1 MERLNEKL
9 STLME
14 TLSNIMAK
22 RGDRIKSLA
31 YKRAHEAILS
41 LDCDIHT
48 VDELKSVSGIGA
60 SSLAHMREYLEKG
73 TLEIIEAERLNPENI
88 LSDIYGVGPKKAKE
102 LVQKGVTSIAEL
114 RKRQD
119 ELLNKVQKVGLQYY
133 EDILERI
140 PRSEIDKYN
149 EVFKAAVPPT
159 AKYEIV
165 GSYRRGA
172 ADSGDIDVII
182 TSENKLDFQNFIDFL
197 ISKHIILEVLSRG
210 DSKCLVITRISTP
223 KYARRVD
230 FLYTSPQEYPFAVLY
245 FTGSKGF
252 NTVMRGHAL
261 KHGYSLNE
269 HELTVKSNGEKIQ
282 GKFVEEKDIFDF
294 LQLQY
299 KTPGERVDGRMVI
312 PKIQSEKTVLKSG
325 ILEVDSKHG
334 DVDSEIDILKKK
346 LDDCNQK
353 LLMVSQPIVKVASD
367 SLKGNEVAEK
377 SVAPLSVA
385 SLKGNEV
392 AEKSVAPLSVAPLKG
407 NEVADKSVAPLS
419 VAPLKG
425 NEVAEKL
432 VAPLSVAPLA
442 PLRSPEIKPSK
453 EVKTKKNIIPKATK
467 TRKNMKPS
475 KSMLTEFST
484 NGVSFLETLNEL
496 QLSEMI
502 LEANRTYYTL
512 SKPLLSDNQYDIL
525 KEYIETKYPANVA
538 ITQVGAPVTRSKV
551 ELPYEMASMDKIKP
565 DTSALSDWVKQ
576 YKGPYVLSCKLDGVS
591 GMYSTDGDTPKLYT
605 RGDGKVGQDVSHLIK
620 TLKLPKHNGH
630 VVRGEFI
637 ILKDVFNTKY
647 RDKFANPRNLV
658 SGIVN
663 AKSIDEKT
671 HDLHFVA
678 YEVIR
683 PVYKSS
689 EQMRLLQELGHEVVL
704 NHVVPSLSNA
714 LLSETLVEWRTKY
727 DYEIDGV
734 IVCDDH
740 IHPRGSGNPRHAFA
754 FKMVLSDQV
763 AEAKVVDVVWAA
775 SKDGYLKP
783 RVRIE
788 PIHIGG
794 VTIEY
799 ATGFNGKFIEEN
811 KIGVGAVITMIRSGD
826 VIPYI
831 KSVVFPADAGKM
843 PDVPYIW
850 TDTHVDV
857 LLENKNDD
865 PTVREKNITGFFT
878 EIGVEGLSSGNVR
891 RIMAAGY
898 DTVPK
903 IVKMEK
909 SDFAKVDGFQQKTVD
924 KLYEGIR
931 DRISKA
937 TLVQLMVG
945 SNMFG
950 HGMGERKLGPVIEA
964 YPDFLLSA
972 DSKAEKMR
980 QLGTKGIHKNAEE
993 VVDSI
998 IPFLKF
1004 LDECGIKTKTKTS
1017 AITTAK
1023 FDTSHPLYGKTIVM
1037 TKIRDKEIIDFL
1049 EAKGGKLGDN
1059 VKADTLALIVKSKDD
1074 VSAKTKTATDKNVP
1088 IMTPDEFKRE
1098 YKI

>member
-9 STLME
+9 GSLME

-22 RGDRIKSLA
+22 KGDRIKSLA
-31 YKRAHEAILS
+31 YKKAHEAILKV
-41 LDCDIHT
+41 DNNIYT
-48 VDELKSVSGIGA
+48 VDDLKGVSGIGA
-60 SSLAHMREYLEKG
+60 SSLTHMREYLEKG
-73 TLEIIEAERLNPENI
+73 TLDIIEAERFNPENI
-88 LSDIYGVGPKKAKE
+88 LSDVYGVGPKKAKE
-102 LVQKGVTSIAEL
+102 LVEKGVTSIAEL

-119 ELLNKVQKVGLQYY
+119 ELLNKVQKAGLKYY

-140 PRSEIDKYN
+140 PRSEIDIYN
-149 EVFKAAVPPT
+149 EIFKSDVPST

-172 ADSGDIDVII
+172 IDSGDIDVII
-182 TSENKLDFQNFIDFL
+182 TSENKSDFQNFIDTL
-197 ISKHIILEVLSRG
+197 ISKRIILEVLSRG
-210 DSKCLVITRISTP
+210 DSKCLVIASISTS

-261 KHGYSLNE
+261 KQGYSLNE
-269 HELTVKSNGEKIQ
+269 HELTVKNSGEKVH

-299 KTPGERVDGRMVI
+299 KTPGERLDGRMVI
-312 PKIQSEKTVLKSG
+312 PKIQSEKTVLKSQ
-325 ILEVDSKHG
+325 ILEVDPKSENSK
-334 DVDSEIDILKKK
+334 VDILKKK
-346 LDDCNQK
+346 LEECNQK
-353 LLMVSQPIVKVASD
+353 LMMADKTVVQQ
-367 SLKGNEVAEK
+367 
-377 SVAPLSVA
+377 
-385 SLKGNEV
+385 
-392 AEKSVAPLSVAPLKG
+392 
-407 NEVADKSVAPLS
+407 EVADNSTATLEKLASSSPLS
-419 VAPLKG
+419 
-425 NEVAEKL
+425 
-432 VAPLSVAPLA
+432 
-442 PLRSPEIKPSK
+442 SPKIKPSK
-453 EVKTKKNIIPKATK
+453 EVKTKKNIIPKTTQ
-467 TRKNMKPS
+467 TRKNMKPAQT
-475 KSMLTEFST
+475 KTMIQDFATH
-484 NGVSFLETLNEL
+484 GVSFLETLTEP

-502 LEANRTYYTL
+502 LEANRKYYTL

-538 ITQVGAPVTRSKV
+538 ITQVGAPVIKNKI

-565 DTSALSDWVKQ
+565 DTNVLSDWVKQ

-591 GMYSTDGDTPKLYT
+591 GMYSTEGDSPKLYT

-620 TLKLPKHNGH
+620 PLKLPNHKGH

-663 AKSIDEKT
+663 SKSVDEKT
-671 HDLHFVA
+671 ADLHFVA

-683 PVYKSS
+683 PVLKASA
-689 EQMRLLQELGHEVVL
+689 QMRLLQDLGHEVVQ
-704 NHVVPSLSNA
+704 NRAVPSLSNV
-714 LLSETLVEWRTKY
+714 LLSETLVEWRGNY
-727 DYEIDGV
+727 GYEIDGV
-734 IVCDDH
+734 IVCDDS

-763 AEAKVVDVVWAA
+763 AEAKVVDVIWTA

-799 ATGFNGKFIEEN
+799 ATGFNGKFIEDN
-811 KIGVGAVITMIRSGD
+811 KIGVGAIITMIRSGD

-831 KSVVFPADAGKM
+831 KSVVVPAEAGKM
-843 PDVPYIW
+843 PDVPYDW
-850 TDTHVDV
+850 TETHVD
-857 LLENKNDD
+857 LLLKNKEDD

-878 EIGVEGLSSGNVR
+878 EIGVDGLSSGNVR
-891 RIMAAGY
+891 RIITAGY
-898 DTVPK
+898 DTIPK

-909 SDFAKVDGFQQKTVD
+909 ADFAKVEGFQQKTVD
-924 KLYEGIR
+924 KLYDGIR

-937 TLVQLMVG
+937 TLLQLMVG

-964 YPDFLLSA
+964 FPDFLTSH
-972 DSKAEKMR
+972 DSKAEKIR

-998 IPFLKF
+998 APFLKF
-1004 LDECGIKTKTKTS
+1004 LDLCGIKT
-1017 AITTAK
+1017 TTVKAAPIVAAVAN
-1023 FDTSHPLYGKTIVM
+1023 TSHPLFGKTIVM
-1037 TKIRDKEIIDFL
+1037 TKIRDKEIIEFL
-1049 EAKGGKLGDN
+1049 ETKGAKLGDN
-1059 VKADTLALIVKSKDD
+1059 VKADTLVLIVKSKDD
-1074 VSAKTKTATDKNVP
+1074 VSAKTKTATEKNVP
-1088 IMTPDEFKRE
+1088 IMTPNEFKLA

>member
-1 MERLNEKL
+1 MFFSTIIYTMERLNEKL

-41 LDCDIHT
+41 LDRDIHT

-73 TLEIIEAERLNPENI
+73 TLEIIDAERLNPENI

-210 DSKCLVITRISTP
+210 DSKCLVIARISTP

-261 KHGYSLNE
+261 KQGYSLNE

-282 GKFVEEKDIFDF
+282 GKFIEEKDIFDF

-334 DVDSEIDILKKK
+334 EVDSEIDILKKK

-377 SVAPLSVA
+377 Q
-385 SLKGNEV
+385 
-392 AEKSVAPLSVAPLKG
+392 
-407 NEVADKSVAPLS
+407 

-425 NEVAEKL
+425 NEVAEKQ
-432 VAPLSVAPLA
+432 VAPLLVAPLA

-475 KSMLTEFST
+475 KSLLTEFST

-591 GMYSTDGDTPKLYT
+591 GMYSTEGDTPKLYT

-620 TLKLPKHNGH
+620 TLKLPKHKGH

-671 HDLHFVA
+671 SDLHFVA

-704 NHVVPSLSNA
+704 NRVVPSLSNA

-740 IHPRGSGNPRHAFA
+740 IHTRGSGNPRHAFA

-811 KIGVGAVITMIRSGD
+811 NIGVGAVITMIRSGD

-831 KSVVFPADAGKM
+831 KSVVVPADTGKM

-865 PTVREKNITGFFT
+865 PMVREKNITGFFT

-924 KLYEGIR
+924 KLYDGIR

-964 YPDFLLSA
+964 YPDFLVSA

-1017 AITTAK
+1017 ASASTAASTTAAK
-1023 FDTSHPLYGKTIVM
+1023 FDTTHPLYGKTIVM

>member
-9 STLME
+9 AALME

-22 RGDRIKSLA
+22 KGDRIKSLA
-31 YKRAHEAILS
+31 YKKAHEAILS
-41 LDCDIHT
+41 LDRDIYKI
-48 VDELKSVSGIGA
+48 DDLKGVSGIGA
-60 SSLAHMREYLEKG
+60 SSLTHIREYLDKG
-73 TLEIIEAERLNPENI
+73 TLDIIEAERLNPANI
-88 LSDIYGVGPKKAKE
+88 LSDVYGVGPKKAKE
-102 LVQKGVTSIAEL
+102 LVENGVTSISEL

-119 ELLNKVQKVGLQYY
+119 ELLNKVQKAGLKYY

-140 PRSEIDKYN
+140 PRSEIDTYN
-149 EVFKAAVPPT
+149 EIFKADVPST

-172 ADSGDIDVII
+172 VDSGDIDVII
-182 TSENKLDFQNFIDFL
+182 TSENKSDFKKFIDTL
-197 ISKHIILEVLSRG
+197 ISKRIILEVLSRG
-210 DSKCLVITRISTP
+210 DSKCLVIARISTA

-230 FLYTSPQEYPFAVLY
+230 FLYTTPQEYPFAVLY

-269 HELTVKSNGEKIQ
+269 HELTVKSSGEKVH

-312 PKIQSEKTVLKSG
+312 PKIQSEKTVLKSQILEADSKSGNSKSG
-325 ILEVDSKHG
+325 IL
-334 DVDSEIDILKKK
+334 EIDILKKK
-346 LDDCNQK
+346 LEECNQK
-353 LLMVSQPIVKVASD
+353 LMMVDKKAAS
-367 SLKGNEVAEK
+367 SIGASPKSNEV
-377 SVAPLSVA
+377 VPLTI
-385 SLKGNEV
+385 
-392 AEKSVAPLSVAPLKG
+392 
-407 NEVADKSVAPLS
+407 ADKSAAKISSTATLEKAASLEMVASPVAKLSPLS
-419 VAPLKG
+419 
-425 NEVAEKL
+425 
-432 VAPLSVAPLA
+432 
-442 PLRSPEIKPSK
+442 SPKIKPLK
-453 EVKTKKNIIPKATK
+453 EVKTKKNTIPKTTK
-467 TRKNMKPS
+467 TRKNMKPTQT
-475 KSMLTEFST
+475 KTMIQEFAT
-484 NGVSFLETLNEL
+484 HGVSFLETLTEP

-502 LEANRTYYTL
+502 LETNRKYYTL

-538 ITQVGAPVTRSKV
+538 ITQVGAPVTKNKV
-551 ELPYEMASMDKIKP
+551 DLPYEMASMDKIKP
-565 DTSALSDWVKQ
+565 DTNALTDWVKQ
-576 YKGPYVLSCKLDGVS
+576 YNGPYVLSCKLDGVS
-591 GMYSTDGDTPKLYT
+591 GMYSTEGDTPKLYT

-620 TLKLPKHNGH
+620 PLKLPNHKGH

-663 AKSIDEKT
+663 SKSVDEKT
-671 HDLHFVA
+671 ADLHFVA

-683 PVYKSS
+683 PVLKASA
-689 EQMRLLQELGHEVVL
+689 QMRLLKDLGHEVVQ
-704 NHVVPSLSNA
+704 NRVAPSLSNA
-714 LLSETLVEWRTKY
+714 LLSETLVDWRGNY
-727 DYEIDGV
+727 EYEIDGV
-734 IVCDDH
+734 IVCDDS

-763 AEAKVVDVVWAA
+763 AEAKVVDVIWTA

-799 ATGFNGKFIEEN
+799 ATGFNGKFIEDN
-811 KIGVGAVITMIRSGD
+811 KIGVGAIITMIRSGD

-831 KSVVFPADAGKM
+831 KSVVVPAEAGKM
-843 PDVPYIW
+843 PDVPYDW
-850 TDTHVDV
+850 TETHVD
-857 LLENKNDD
+857 LLLKNKEDD

-878 EIGVEGLSSGNVR
+878 EIGVDGLSSGNVR
-891 RIMAAGY
+891 RIIAAGY
-898 DTVPK
+898 DTIPK

-909 SDFAKVDGFQQKTVD
+909 VDFAKVEGFQQKTVD
-924 KLYEGIR
+924 KLYDGIR

-964 YPDFLLSA
+964 FPDFLTSD
-972 DSKAEKMR
+972 DSKAEKIR

-998 IPFLKF
+998 APFLKF
-1004 LDECGIKTKTKTS
+1004 LDSCGIKT
-1017 AITTAK
+1017 TAAPIATVVA
-1023 FDTSHPLYGKTIVM
+1023 DTSHPLYGKTVVM

-1049 EAKGGKLGDN
+1049 EAKGAKLGDN

-1074 VSAKTKTATDKNVP
+1074 VSSKTKTATEKNVP
-1088 IMTPDEFKRE
+1088 IMTPDEFKRA

>member
-9 STLME
+9 GSLME

-22 RGDRIKSLA
+22 KGDRIKSLA
-31 YKRAHEAILS
+31 YKKAQEAILK
-41 LDCDIHT
+41 
-48 VDELKSVSGIGA
+48 VDKNIYTMDDLKGVSGIGA
-60 SSLAHMREYLEKG
+60 SSLTHMREYLEKG
-73 TLEIIEAERLNPENI
+73 TLDIIEAERFNPENI
-88 LSDIYGVGPKKAKE
+88 LSDVYGVGPKKAKE
-102 LVQKGVTSIAEL
+102 LVEKGVTSIADL

-119 ELLNKVQKVGLQYY
+119 ELLNKVQKAGLKYY

-140 PRSEIDKYN
+140 PRSEIDTYN
-149 EVFKAAVPPT
+149 EIFKSDVPST

-172 ADSGDIDVII
+172 IDSGDIDVII
-182 TSENKLDFQNFIDFL
+182 TSENKSDFKKFIDIL
-197 ISKHIILEVLSRG
+197 ISKRIILEVLSRG
-210 DSKCLVITRISTP
+210 DSKCLVIARISTA

-230 FLYTSPQEYPFAVLY
+230 FLYTTPQEYPFAVLY

-269 HELTVKSNGEKIQ
+269 HELTVKSSGEKVH

-312 PKIQSEKTVLKSG
+312 PKIQSEKTVLKSQILEADSKSG
-325 ILEVDSKHG
+325 ILEVDSK
-334 DVDSEIDILKKK
+334 SQILEIDILKKK
-346 LDDCNQK
+346 LEECNQK
-353 LLMVSQPIVKVASD
+353 LMMADQKVASPIGAD
-367 SLKGNEVAEK
+367 RNSNNSKVEPVAK
-377 SVAPLSVA
+377 ISSTAKLSPVVKISSTTKPSPLS
-385 SLKGNEV
+385 
-392 AEKSVAPLSVAPLKG
+392 
-407 NEVADKSVAPLS
+407 
-419 VAPLKG
+419 
-425 NEVAEKL
+425 
-432 VAPLSVAPLA
+432 
-442 PLRSPEIKPSK
+442 SPKIKPLK
-453 EVKTKKNIIPKATK
+453 EVKTKKNTIPKTTK
-467 TRKNMKPS
+467 TRKNMKPAQT
-475 KSMLTEFST
+475 KTMIQEFAT
-484 NGVSFLETLNEL
+484 HGVSFLETLTEP

-502 LEANRTYYTL
+502 LETNRKYYTL

-538 ITQVGAPVTRSKV
+538 ITQVGAPVTKNKV

-565 DTSALSDWVKQ
+565 DTNALIDWVKQ

-591 GMYSTDGDTPKLYT
+591 GMYSTEGDTPKLYT

-620 TLKLPKHNGH
+620 TLKLPNHKGH

-663 AKSIDEKT
+663 SKSIDEKT
-671 HDLHFVA
+671 ADLHFVA

-683 PVYKSS
+683 PVLKASA
-689 EQMRLLQELGHEVVL
+689 QMSLLKDLGHEVVQ
-704 NHVVPSLSNA
+704 NHALSSLSNA
-714 LLSETLVEWRTKY
+714 LLSETLVDWRSNY
-727 DYEIDGV
+727 EYEIDGV
-734 IVCDDH
+734 IVCDDS

-763 AEAKVVDVVWAA
+763 AEAKVVDVIWTA

-799 ATGFNGKFIEEN
+799 ATGFNGKFIEDN
-811 KIGVGAVITMIRSGD
+811 KIGVGAIITMIRSGD

-831 KSVVFPADAGKM
+831 KSVVVPAEAGKM
-843 PDVPYIW
+843 PDVPYDW
-850 TDTHVDV
+850 TETHVDI
-857 LLENKNDD
+857 LLKNKEDD

-878 EIGVEGLSSGNVR
+878 EIGVDGLSSGNVR
-891 RIMAAGY
+891 RIIAAGY
-898 DTVPK
+898 DTIPK

-924 KLYEGIR
+924 KLYDGIR

-964 YPDFLLSA
+964 FPDFLTSD
-972 DSKAEKMR
+972 DSKSEKIR
-980 QLGTKGIHKNAEE
+980 QLGTKGIHKNADE

-998 IPFLKF
+998 APFLKF
-1004 LDECGIKTKTKTS
+1004 LDLCGIKT
-1017 AITTAK
+1017 TAAPTAAVVA
-1023 FDTSHPLYGKTIVM
+1023 DTSHPLYGKTIVM

-1049 EAKGGKLGDN
+1049 EAKGAKLGDN

-1074 VSAKTKTATDKNVP
+1074 VSAKTKTATEKNVP
-1088 IMTPDEFKRE
+1088 IMTPDEFKRA

>member
-41 LDCDIHT
+41 LDRNIYT
-48 VDELKSVSGIGA
+48 VDELKNVSGIGA

-102 LVQKGVTSIAEL
+102 LVQKGVTSIAQL

-149 EVFKAAVPPT
+149 DVFKAAVPPT

-210 DSKCLVITRISTP
+210 DSKCLVIARISTP

-261 KHGYSLNE
+261 KQGYSLNE

-282 GKFVEEKDIFDF
+282 GKFIEEKDIFDF

-334 DVDSEIDILKKK
+334 EVDSEIDILKKK

-377 SVAPLSVA
+377 QVAPL
-385 SLKGNEV
+385 L
-392 AEKSVAPLSVAPLKG
+392 
-407 NEVADKSVAPLS
+407 
-419 VAPLKG
+419 
-425 NEVAEKL
+425 
-432 VAPLSVAPLA
+432 VAPLA

-475 KSMLTEFST
+475 KSLLTEFST
-484 NGVSFLETLNEL
+484 NGVSFLETLNES

-591 GMYSTDGDTPKLYT
+591 GMYSTEGDTPKLYT

-671 HDLHFVA
+671 SDLHFVA

-689 EQMRLLQELGHEVVL
+689 EQMRLLHELGHEVVL
-704 NHVVPSLSNA
+704 NRVVPSLSNA
-714 LLSETLVEWRTKY
+714 LLSETLVDWRTKY

-740 IHPRGSGNPRHAFA
+740 IHTRGSGNPRHAFA

-924 KLYEGIR
+924 KLYDGIR

-964 YPDFLLSA
+964 YPDFLVSA
-972 DSKAEKMR
+972 DSKAEKIR

-1017 AITTAK
+1017 ASASTAASTTAAK
-1023 FDTSHPLYGKTIVM
+1023 FDTTHPLYGKTIVM

>member
-41 LDCDIHT
+41 LDRDIHT

-60 SSLAHMREYLEKG
+60 SSLAHMREYLENG

-182 TSENKLDFQNFIDFL
+182 TSENKSDFQNFIDFL

-210 DSKCLVITRISTP
+210 DSKCLVIARISTP

-269 HELTVKSNGEKIQ
+269 HELTVKNSGEKVE

-299 KTPGERVDGRMVI
+299 KTPSERVDGRMVI
-312 PKIQSEKTVLKSG
+312 PKIQSEKTFLKSG

-334 DVDSEIDILKKK
+334 EVDSEIDILKKK

-353 LLMVSQPIVKVASD
+353 LLMVSQPIVRVASH

-377 SVAPLSVA
+377 SVASQSVA
-385 SLKGNEV
+385 S
-392 AEKSVAPLSVAPLKG
+392 
-407 NEVADKSVAPLS
+407 
-419 VAPLKG
+419 
-425 NEVAEKL
+425 
-432 VAPLSVAPLA
+432 LA
-442 PLRSPEIKPSK
+442 PLRSPEIKSLK

-467 TRKNMKPS
+467 TRKNMKPL
-475 KSMLTEFST
+475 KSLLTEFST
-484 NGVSFLETLNEL
+484 HGVSFLETLIEP

-591 GMYSTDGDTPKLYT
+591 GMYSTEGDTPKLYT

-620 TLKLPKHNGH
+620 TLKLPNHKGH

-671 HDLHFVA
+671 HDLHFVT

-689 EQMRLLQELGHEVVL
+689 DQMRLLQELGHEVVL
-704 NHVVPSLSNA
+704 NRSVPSLSNT
-714 LLSETLVEWRTKY
+714 LLSETLVDWRTKY

-799 ATGFNGKFIEEN
+799 ATGFNGKFIEDN

-831 KSVVFPADAGKM
+831 KSVVVPADAGKM

-865 PTVREKNITGFFT
+865 PIVREKNITGFFT

-891 RIMAAGY
+891 RIMAVGY

-909 SDFAKVDGFQQKTVD
+909 ADFAKVDGFQQKTVD
-924 KLYEGIR
+924 KLYDGIR

-964 YPDFLLSA
+964 YPDFLLSS
-972 DSKAEKMR
+972 DSKSEKMR

-998 IPFLKF
+998 IPFLKL
-1004 LDECGIKTKTKTS
+1004 LDECGIKIKTKNVDVTTTS
-1017 AITTAK
+1017 K
-1023 FDTSHPLYGKTIVM
+1023 FDTTHPLYGKTIVM

-1074 VSAKTKTATDKNVP
+1074 ISAKTKTATDKNVP

>member
-41 LDCDIHT
+41 LDRDIHT

-60 SSLAHMREYLEKG
+60 SSLAHIREYLEKG

-149 EVFKAAVPPT
+149 DVFKAAVPPT

-210 DSKCLVITRISTP
+210 DSKCLVIARISTP

-261 KHGYSLNE
+261 KQGYSLNE

-282 GKFVEEKDIFDF
+282 GKFIEEKDIFDF

-334 DVDSEIDILKKK
+334 EVDSEIDILKKK

-353 LLMVSQPIVKVASD
+353 LLMVSQPIVKVAS
-367 SLKGNEVAEK
+367 
-377 SVAPLSVA
+377 A

-392 AEKSVAPLSVAPLKG
+392 AEKSVASLL
-407 NEVADKSVAPLS
+407 
-419 VAPLKG
+419 
-425 NEVAEKL
+425 
-432 VAPLSVAPLA
+432 VAPLA

-475 KSMLTEFST
+475 KSLLTEFST

-591 GMYSTDGDTPKLYT
+591 GMYSTEGDTPKLYT

-620 TLKLPKHNGH
+620 TLKLPKHKGH

-663 AKSIDEKT
+663 AKTVDEKT
-671 HDLHFVA
+671 SDLHFVA

-704 NHVVPSLSNA
+704 NRVVPSLSNT

-811 KIGVGAVITMIRSGD
+811 NIGVGAVITMIRSGD

-831 KSVVFPADAGKM
+831 KSVVVPANAGKM

-931 DRISKA
+931 DCISKA

-964 YPDFLLSA
+964 YPDFLVSA
-972 DSKAEKMR
+972 DSKAEKMQ

-1017 AITTAK
+1017 AITAAK
-1023 FDTSHPLYGKTIVM
+1023 FDTTHPLYGKTIVM

-1059 VKADTLALIVKSKDD
+1059 VKVDTLALIVKSKDD

>member
-9 STLME
+9 GALME

-22 RGDRIKSLA
+22 KGDRIKSLA
-31 YKRAHEAILS
+31 YKKAHEAILK
-41 LDCDIHT
+41 
-48 VDELKSVSGIGA
+48 VDKNIYTIDDLKGVSGIGA
-60 SSLAHMREYLEKG
+60 SSLTHIREYLEKG
-73 TLEIIEAERLNPENI
+73 TIDIIEAERFNPENI
-88 LSDIYGVGPKKAKE
+88 LSDVYGVGPKKAKE
-102 LVQKGVTSIAEL
+102 LVEKGVTSIAEL
-114 RKRQD
+114 RKHQD
-119 ELLNKVQKVGLQYY
+119 ELLNKVQKAGLKYY

-149 EVFKAAVPPT
+149 ETFKSVVPSS

-172 ADSGDIDVII
+172 VDSGDIDVII
-182 TSENKLDFQNFIDFL
+182 TSENKSDFQNFIDTL
-197 ISKHIILEVLSRG
+197 ISKRIILEVLSRG
-210 DSKCLVITRISTP
+210 DSKCLVIARISTP

-230 FLYTSPQEYPFAVLY
+230 FLYTTPQEYPFAVLY

-261 KHGYSLNE
+261 KRGYSLNE
-269 HELTVKSNGEKIQ
+269 HELTVKSSGEKVH

-312 PKIQSEKTVLKSG
+312 PKIQSEKTVLKSQ
-325 ILEVDSKHG
+325 ILEVDSKNRILEV
-334 DVDSEIDILKKK
+334 DTKRENSKVDSKSENSKVDSKSGILEIDILKKK
-346 LDDCNQK
+346 LEECNQK
-353 LLMVSQPIVKVASD
+353 LIMADKKAASL
-367 SLKGNEVAEK
+367 SSAANIKSNIREAEPVAEK
-377 SVAPLSVA
+377 SVVLPSPLS
-385 SLKGNEV
+385 SSK
-392 AEKSVAPLSVAPLKG
+392 
-407 NEVADKSVAPLS
+407 
-419 VAPLKG
+419 
-425 NEVAEKL
+425 
-432 VAPLSVAPLA
+432 
-442 PLRSPEIKPSK
+442 IKPSK
-453 EVKTKKNIIPKATK
+453 EVKTKKNTIPKTTK
-467 TRKNMKPS
+467 TRKNMKPTQT
-475 KSMLTEFST
+475 KTMIQEFAT
-484 NGVSFLETLNEL
+484 HGVSFLETLTEP

-502 LEANRTYYTL
+502 LETNRKYYTL

-538 ITQVGAPVTRSKV
+538 ITQVGAPVTKNKV
-551 ELPYEMASMDKIKP
+551 DLPYEMASMDKIKP
-565 DTSALSDWVKQ
+565 DTNALTDWVKQ

-591 GMYSTDGDTPKLYT
+591 GMYSTEGDTPKLYT
-605 RGDGKVGQDVSHLIK
+605 RGDGKVGQDISHLIK
-620 TLKLPKHNGH
+620 SLKLPNHKGH

-663 AKSIDEKT
+663 SKSIDEKT
-671 HDLHFVA
+671 ADLHFVA

-683 PVYKSS
+683 PVLKASA
-689 EQMRLLQELGHEVVL
+689 QMRLLTEINHEVVQ
-704 NHVVPSLSNA
+704 NRVVPSLSNA
-714 LLSETLVEWRTKY
+714 LLSETLVDWRSNY
-727 DYEIDGV
+727 EYEIDGV
-734 IVCDDH
+734 IVCDDS

-763 AEAKVVDVVWAA
+763 AEAKVVDVIWTA

-799 ATGFNGKFIEEN
+799 ATGFNGKFIEDN
-811 KIGVGAVITMIRSGD
+811 KIGVGAIITMIRSGD

-831 KSVVFPADAGKM
+831 KSVVVPAEAGKM
-843 PDVPYIW
+843 PDVPYDW
-850 TDTHVDV
+850 TETHVD
-857 LLENKNDD
+857 LLLKNKEDD

-878 EIGVEGLSSGNVR
+878 EIGVDGLSSGNVR
-891 RIMAAGY
+891 RIIAAGY
-898 DTVPK
+898 DTIPK

-909 SDFAKVDGFQQKTVD
+909 ADFAKVDGFQQKTVD
-924 KLYEGIR
+924 KLYDGIR

-964 YPDFLLSA
+964 FPDFLVA
-972 DSKAEKMR
+972 GDSKAEKIR

-998 IPFLKF
+998 APFLKF
-1004 LDECGIKTKTKTS
+1004 LDLCGIQ
-1017 AITTAK
+1017 TTAVPTAAAVT
-1023 FDTSHPLYGKTIVM
+1023 DTTHPLYGKTIVM

-1049 EAKGGKLGDN
+1049 EAKGAKLGDN
-1059 VKADTLALIVKSKDD
+1059 VKADTLVLIVKSKDD
-1074 VSAKTKTATDKNVP
+1074 VSTKTKTATEKNVP
-1088 IMTPDEFKRE
+1088 IMTPDEFKLT

>member
-1 MERLNEKL
+1 
-9 STLME
+9 
-14 TLSNIMAK
+14 
-22 RGDRIKSLA
+22 
-31 YKRAHEAILS
+31 
-41 LDCDIHT
+41 
-48 VDELKSVSGIGA
+48 
-60 SSLAHMREYLEKG
+60 
-73 TLEIIEAERLNPENI
+73 
-88 LSDIYGVGPKKAKE
+88 
-102 LVQKGVTSIAEL
+102 
-114 RKRQD
+114 
-119 ELLNKVQKVGLQYY
+119 
-133 EDILERI
+133 
-140 PRSEIDKYN
+140 
-149 EVFKAAVPPT
+149 
-159 AKYEIV
+159 
-165 GSYRRGA
+165 
-172 ADSGDIDVII
+172 
-182 TSENKLDFQNFIDFL
+182 
-197 ISKHIILEVLSRG
+197 
-210 DSKCLVITRISTP
+210 
-223 KYARRVD
+223 
-230 FLYTSPQEYPFAVLY
+230 
-245 FTGSKGF
+245 
-252 NTVMRGHAL
+252 
-261 KHGYSLNE
+261 
-269 HELTVKSNGEKIQ
+269 
-282 GKFVEEKDIFDF
+282 
-294 LQLQY
+294 
-299 KTPGERVDGRMVI
+299 
-312 PKIQSEKTVLKSG
+312 
-325 ILEVDSKHG
+325 
-334 DVDSEIDILKKK
+334 
-346 LDDCNQK
+346 
-353 LLMVSQPIVKVASD
+353 
-367 SLKGNEVAEK
+367 
-377 SVAPLSVA
+377 
-385 SLKGNEV
+385 
-392 AEKSVAPLSVAPLKG
+392 
-407 NEVADKSVAPLS
+407 
-419 VAPLKG
+419 
-425 NEVAEKL
+425 
-432 VAPLSVAPLA
+432 
-442 PLRSPEIKPSK
+442 
-453 EVKTKKNIIPKATK
+453 
-467 TRKNMKPS
+467 MKPS
-475 KSMLTEFST
+475 KSMLTEFAT
-484 NGVSFLETLNEL
+484 HGVSFIETLNEL

-591 GMYSTDGDTPKLYT
+591 GMYSTEGDTPKLYT

-620 TLKLPKHNGH
+620 TLKLPNHKGH

-637 ILKDVFNTKY
+637 ILKDVFNKKY

-671 HDLHFVA
+671 HDIHFVA

-689 EQMRLLQELGHEVVL
+689 DQMRLLQELGHEVVL
-704 NHVVPSLSNA
+704 NRSVPLLSNA

-799 ATGFNGKFIEEN
+799 ATGFNGKFIEDN

-831 KSVVFPADAGKM
+831 KSVVVPADAGKM

-865 PTVREKNITGFFT
+865 PMVREKNITGFFT

-898 DTVPK
+898 NTVPK

-909 SDFAKVDGFQQKTVD
+909 ADFAKVDGFQQKTVD
-924 KLYEGIR
+924 KLYDGIR

-998 IPFLKF
+998 IPFLKL
-1004 LDECGIKTKTKTS
+1004 LDECGIKIKTKNVDAS
-1017 AITTAK
+1017 KDKSITTT

-1074 VSAKTKTATDKNVP
+1074 VSAKTKTATDKKVP

-1098 YKI
+1098 YKIY

>member
-41 LDCDIHT
+41 LDRNIYT
-48 VDELKSVSGIGA
+48 VDELKNVSGIGA

-102 LVQKGVTSIAEL
+102 LVQKGVTSIAQL

-149 EVFKAAVPPT
+149 DVFKAAVPPT

-210 DSKCLVITRISTP
+210 DSKCLVIARISTP

-261 KHGYSLNE
+261 KQGYSLNE

-282 GKFVEEKDIFDF
+282 GKFIEEKDIFDF

-334 DVDSEIDILKKK
+334 EVDSEIDILKKK

-377 SVAPLSVA
+377 Q
-385 SLKGNEV
+385 
-392 AEKSVAPLSVAPLKG
+392 
-407 NEVADKSVAPLS
+407 

-425 NEVAEKL
+425 NEVAEKQ
-432 VAPLSVAPLA
+432 VAPLLVAPLA

-475 KSMLTEFST
+475 KSLLTEFST
-484 NGVSFLETLNEL
+484 NGVSFLETLNES

-591 GMYSTDGDTPKLYT
+591 GMYSTEGDTPKLYT

-671 HDLHFVA
+671 SDLHFVA

-689 EQMRLLQELGHEVVL
+689 EQMRLLHELGHEVVL
-704 NHVVPSLSNA
+704 NRVVPSLSNA
-714 LLSETLVEWRTKY
+714 LLSETLVDWRTKY

-740 IHPRGSGNPRHAFA
+740 IHTRGSGNPRHAFA

-924 KLYEGIR
+924 KLYDGIR

-964 YPDFLLSA
+964 YPDFLVSA
-972 DSKAEKMR
+972 DSKAEKIR

-1017 AITTAK
+1017 ASASTAASTTAAK
-1023 FDTSHPLYGKTIVM
+1023 FDTTHPLYGKTIVM

>member
-9 STLME
+9 GSLME

-22 RGDRIKSLA
+22 KGDRIKSLA
-31 YKRAHEAILS
+31 YKKAHEAILS
-41 LDCDIHT
+41 LDRDILALE
-48 VDELKSVSGIGA
+48 DLKGVSGIGA
-60 SSLAHMREYLEKG
+60 SSLTHMREYLEKG
-73 TLEIIEAERLNPENI
+73 TLEIIEAERLNPENM

-102 LVQKGVTSIAEL
+102 LVEKGVTSIAGL

-119 ELLNKVQKVGLQYY
+119 ELLNKVQKVGLKYY

-149 EVFKAAVPPT
+149 EVFKAAVPST

-182 TSENKLDFQNFIDFL
+182 TSENKMDFQNFIDLL

-210 DSKCLVITRISTP
+210 DSKCLVIARISTP

-245 FTGSKGF
+245 FTGSKSF

-261 KHGYSLNE
+261 KLGYSLNE
-269 HELTVKSNGEKIQ
+269 HCLSVKGGSEKVS
-282 GKFVEEKDIFDF
+282 GKFIEEKDIFDF
-294 LQLQY
+294 LGLQY

-312 PKIQSEKTVLKSG
+312 SKIQTEKGDFKNT
-325 ILEVDSKHG
+325 ILEVDSKSG
-334 DVDSEIDILKKK
+334 ILDNNNLKKK
-346 LDDCNQK
+346 LEECNHK
-353 LLMVSQPIVKVASD
+353 LSLISKIIVKDASI
-367 SLKGNEVAEK
+367 EVADRK
-377 SVAPLSVA
+377 VA

-392 AEKSVAPLSVAPLKG
+392 ADRKS
-407 NEVADKSVAPLS
+407 NEVADRKS
-419 VAPLKG
+419 
-425 NEVAEKL
+425 NEVADRK
-432 VAPLSVAPLA
+432 VASLKPLS
-442 PLRSPEIKPSK
+442 SPQIKPSK
-453 EVKTKKNIIPKATK
+453 EVKTKKNNITKATK
-467 TRKNMKPS
+467 TRKNMKPVPKKALLS
-475 KSMLTEFST
+475 EFASH
-484 NGVSFLETLNEL
+484 GISFLETLSES

-538 ITQVGAPVTRSKV
+538 ITQVGAPVTRFKV

-565 DTSALSDWVKQ
+565 DTNALSDWVSQ

-591 GMYSTDGDTPKLYT
+591 GMYSTEGDTPKLYT

-620 TLKLPKHNGH
+620 TLNLPKHTGH

-663 AKSIDEKT
+663 AKSVDDKT
-671 HDLHFVA
+671 ADLHFVA

-683 PVYKSS
+683 PVLKPSA
-689 EQMRLLQELGHEVVL
+689 QMRLLTDLGHEVVR
-704 NHVVPSLSNA
+704 HQVTPSLSNA
-714 LLSETLVEWRTKY
+714 LLSETLMDWRGNY
-727 DYEIDGV
+727 EYEIDGV
-734 IVCDDH
+734 IVCDDRAH
-740 IHPRGSGNPRHAFA
+740 SRGSGNPRHAFA

-763 AEAKVVDVVWAA
+763 AEAKVVDVIWTA

-799 ATGFNGKFIEEN
+799 ATGFNGKFIEDN
-811 KIGVGAVITMIRSGD
+811 KIGVGAIITMIRSGD

-831 KSVVFPADAGKM
+831 KSVVVPASAGKM
-843 PDVPYIW
+843 PDIPYDW

-857 LLENKNDD
+857 LLKNKNDD

-891 RIMAAGY
+891 RIIAAGF

-909 SDFAKVDGFQQKTVD
+909 TDFAKVDGFQQKTVD
-924 KLYEGIR
+924 KLYDGIR

-937 TLVQLMVG
+937 TIVQLMVG

-964 YPDFLLSA
+964 FPDFLTST
-972 DSKAEKMR
+972 DSKAEKVR

-998 IPFLKF
+998 APFLKF
-1004 LDECGIKTKTKTS
+1004 LDSCGITTTKS
-1017 AITTAK
+1017 VSEAIEAK
-1023 FDTSHPLYGKTIVM
+1023 QLDTSHPLYGKTVVM

-1049 EAKGGKLGDN
+1049 EAKGAKLGDN

-1074 VSAKTKTATDKNVP
+1074 VSAKTKAANDKNVP
-1088 IMTPDEFKRE
+1088 IMTPEEFKRAH
-1098 YKI
+1098 KI

>member
-60 SSLAHMREYLEKG
+60 SSLSHMREYLEKG

-102 LVQKGVTSIAEL
+102 LVGKGVTSIAEL

-149 EVFKAAVPPT
+149 EVFKTAVPPT

-230 FLYTSPQEYPFAVLY
+230 FLYTSPKEYPFAVLY

-269 HELTVKSNGEKIQ
+269 HELTVKSNGEKVQ

-299 KTPGERVDGRMVI
+299 KTPSERVDGRMVI
-312 PKIQSEKTVLKSG
+312 PKIQLEKTVLKSG

-334 DVDSEIDILKKK
+334 ILEVDSKHGILEVDSKHGILEVDSKIDILKKK

-353 LLMVSQPIVKVASD
+353 LLMVSQPIVKVAS
-367 SLKGNEVAEK
+367 
-377 SVAPLSVA
+377 
-385 SLKGNEV
+385 
-392 AEKSVAPLSVAPLKG
+392 LKG
-407 NEVADKSVAPLS
+407 NEVADKSVAS
-419 VAPLKG
+419 F
-425 NEVAEKL
+425 
-432 VAPLSVAPLA
+432 A
-442 PLRSPEIKPSK
+442 PLRSPEIKSLK

-467 TRKNMKPS
+467 TRKNMKHS
-475 KSMLTEFST
+475 KSMLTEFA
-484 NGVSFLETLNEL
+484 NHGVSLLETLNEL

-576 YKGPYVLSCKLDGVS
+576 YKGPYILSCKLDGVS
-591 GMYSTDGDTPKLYT
+591 GMYSTEGDTPKLYT

-620 TLKLPKHNGH
+620 TLKLPKHKDH

-704 NHVVPSLSNA
+704 NRSVPSLSNS

-799 ATGFNGKFIEEN
+799 ATGFNGKFIEDN

-831 KSVVFPADAGKM
+831 KSVVVPADAGKM

-909 SDFAKVDGFQQKTVD
+909 ADFAKVDGFQQKTVD
-924 KLYEGIR
+924 KLYDGIR

-964 YPDFLLSA
+964 YPDFLLSS

-998 IPFLKF
+998 IPFFKL
-1004 LDECGIKTKTKTS
+1004 LDECGIKIKVASVDKSTIAT
-1017 AITTAK
+1017 K
-1023 FDTSHPLYGKTIVM
+1023 FDTTHPLYGKTVVM

-1059 VKADTLALIVKSKDD
+1059 VKADTLALIVKSHDD

-1088 IMTPDEFKRE
+1088 IMTPDEFKRK

>member
-41 LDCDIHT
+41 VDRDIHT
-48 VDELKSVSGIGA
+48 VDELKGVSGIGA

-165 GSYRRGA
+165 GSYRREA

-210 DSKCLVITRISTP
+210 DSKCLVIARISTP

-325 ILEVDSKHG
+325 ILEVDS
-334 DVDSEIDILKKK
+334 EIDILKKK

-353 LLMVSQPIVKVASD
+353 LLMVSQPIVKVASQ
-367 SLKGNEVAEK
+367 
-377 SVAPLSVA
+377 SVA
-385 SLKGNEV
+385 SL
-392 AEKSVAPLSVAPLKG
+392 L
-407 NEVADKSVAPLS
+407 VAPLS

-425 NEVAEKL
+425 NEVAEKQVASL
-432 VAPLSVAPLA
+432 SVAPLKDNEVAEKPVAPLSVAPLSVASLA
-442 PLRSPEIKPSK
+442 PLRSPEIKSSK

-467 TRKNMKPS
+467 TRKNMKPL
-475 KSMLTEFST
+475 KSLLTEFST
-484 NGVSFLETLNEL
+484 HGVSFLETLNEL

-591 GMYSTDGDTPKLYT
+591 GMYSTEGDTPKLYT

-663 AKSIDEKT
+663 SKSIDEKT
-671 HDLHFVA
+671 SDLHFVA

-704 NHVVPSLSNA
+704 NRVVPSLSNA

-831 KSVVFPADAGKM
+831 KSVVVPADAGKM

-924 KLYEGIR
+924 KLYDGIR

-964 YPDFLLSA
+964 YPDFLVSS

-998 IPFLKF
+998 IPFLKL
-1004 LDECGIKTKTKTS
+1004 LDECGIKIKVAS
-1017 AITTAK
+1017 ADESRAASTTATK
-1023 FDTSHPLYGKTIVM
+1023 FDTTHPLYGKTVVM

-1059 VKADTLALIVKSKDD
+1059 VKADTLALIVKSKED

>member
-41 LDCDIHT
+41 LDRDIHT

-60 SSLAHMREYLEKG
+60 SSLSHMREYLEKG

-102 LVQKGVTSIAEL
+102 LVGKGVTSIAEL

-210 DSKCLVITRISTP
+210 DSKCLVIARISTP

-261 KHGYSLNE
+261 KQGYSLNE

-282 GKFVEEKDIFDF
+282 GKFIEEKDIFDF

-312 PKIQSEKTVLKSG
+312 PKIQSEKTVLQSG

-334 DVDSEIDILKKK
+334 EVDSEIDILKKK

-353 LLMVSQPIVKVASD
+353 LLMVSQPIVRVASH
-367 SLKGNEVAEK
+367 SLKGNFVADK
-377 SVAPLSVA
+377 SVASLSVASLSVA
-385 SLKGNEV
+385 SLKGNF
-392 AEKSVAPLSVAPLKG
+392 
-407 NEVADKSVAPLS
+407 VADKSVAS
-419 VAPLKG
+419 
-425 NEVAEKL
+425 
-432 VAPLSVAPLA
+432 LA
-442 PLRSPEIKPSK
+442 PLRSPEIKSLK

-475 KSMLTEFST
+475 KSLLTEFST
-484 NGVSFLETLNEL
+484 HGVSFLETLNEL

-591 GMYSTDGDTPKLYT
+591 GMYSTEGDTPKLYT

-671 HDLHFVA
+671 ADLHFVA

-704 NHVVPSLSNA
+704 NRSVPSLSNT

-799 ATGFNGKFIEEN
+799 ATGFNGKFIEDN

-831 KSVVFPADAGKM
+831 KSVVVPANAGKM

-909 SDFAKVDGFQQKTVD
+909 TDFAKVDGFQQKTVD
-924 KLYEGIR
+924 KLYDGIC

-964 YPDFLLSA
+964 YPDFLVSA

-1004 LDECGIKTKTKTS
+1004 LDECGIKTKVAS
-1017 AITTAK
+1017 ADESTTATK

-1088 IMTPDEFKRE
+1088 IMTPDEFKRK

>member
-1 MERLNEKL
+1 MARLNEKL
-9 STLME
+9 SALME

-22 RGDRIKSLA
+22 KGDRIKSIA
-31 YKRAHEAILS
+31 YKRAHEAILN
-41 LDCDIHT
+41 LDHDVRT
-48 VDELKSVSGIGA
+48 LDELKGVSGIGA

-73 TLEIIEAERLNPENI
+73 TLEIIEAERLNPENV

-102 LVQKGVTSIAEL
+102 LVEKGITSIADL
-114 RKRQD
+114 RKKQD
-119 ELLNKVQKVGLQYY
+119 ELLNNVQKVGLKYY

-149 EVFKAAVPPT
+149 EAFKSAVPST

-172 ADSGDIDVII
+172 TDSGDIDVII
-182 TSENKLDFQNFIDFL
+182 TSESKTDFQKFVDNL
-197 ISKHIILEVLSRG
+197 ISKNIILEVLSRG
-210 DSKCLVITRISTP
+210 DSKCLVVARISTP

-245 FTGSKGF
+245 FTGSKAF

-261 KHGYSLNE
+261 KMGYSLNE
-269 HELTVKSNGEKIQ
+269 HLLTVKVSGEKVA
-282 GKFVEEKDIFDF
+282 GNFVEEKDIFDF
-294 LQLQY
+294 LGLQY
-299 KTPGERVDGRMVI
+299 KTPSERVDGRMVI
-312 PKIQSEKTVLKSG
+312 PKLQTEKTVSKNT
-325 ILEVDSKHG
+325 ILEVDSKPRILE
-334 DVDSEIDILKKK
+334 VDSKPRILKVVSKPRILKVVSEVDLLKKK
-346 LDDCNQK
+346 LDECNKK
-353 LLMVSQPIVKVASD
+353 LLLQC
-367 SLKGNEVAEK
+367 
-377 SVAPLSVA
+377 
-385 SLKGNEV
+385 
-392 AEKSVAPLSVAPLKG
+392 
-407 NEVADKSVAPLS
+407 NEVADKKVPSQTVASQTVAPQTVASQTVAPQMVASLLS
-419 VAPLKG
+419 VAPQT
-425 NEVAEKL
+425 
-432 VAPLSVAPLA
+432 VAPLTPLD
-442 PLRSPEIKPSK
+442 SPEIKPSK

-467 TRKNMKPS
+467 TRKNMKPLQKKALLS
-475 KSMLTEFST
+475 EFATQGISLLEMLTEP
-484 NGVSFLETLNEL
+484 

-502 LEANRTYYTL
+502 LEANHTYYTL

-538 ITQVGAPVTRSKV
+538 ITQVGAPVIKNKV

-565 DTSALSDWVKQ
+565 DTSALKDWLTQ

-591 GMYSTDGDTPKLYT
+591 GMYSTEGDTPKLYT

-620 TLKLPKHNGH
+620 TLKLPKHKGY

-663 AKSIDEKT
+663 SKSVDEKT
-671 HDLHFVA
+671 ADLHFVA

-683 PVYKSS
+683 PVYKPSA
-689 EQMRLLQELGHEVVL
+689 QMRILTELGHEVVR
-704 NHVVPSLSNA
+704 NHIAPSLSNA
-714 LLSETLVEWRTKY
+714 MLSETLVDWRSNY

-734 IVCDDH
+734 IVCDDN
-740 IHPRGSGNPRHAFA
+740 IHSRGSGNPRHAFA
-754 FKMVLSDQV
+754 FKMVLSDQM
-763 AEAKVVDVVWAA
+763 AEAKVVDVIWTA

-799 ATGFNGKFIEEN
+799 ATGFNGKFIEDN
-811 KIGVGAVITMIRSGD
+811 KIGVGAVISMIRSGD

-831 KSVVFPADAGKM
+831 KSVIVPASAGKM
-843 PDVPYIW
+843 PDVPYDW
-850 TDTHVDV
+850 TETHVDI
-857 LLENKNDD
+857 LLKNKEDD
-865 PTVREKNITGFFT
+865 PVVREKNITGFFT

-891 RIMAAGY
+891 RIIAAGY
-898 DTVPK
+898 DTIPK

-909 SDFAKVDGFQQKTVD
+909 TDFTKVEGFQQKTVD
-924 KLYEGIR
+924 KLYDGIR

-950 HGMGERKLGPVIEA
+950 HGMGERKLGPVMEE
-964 YPDFLLSA
+964 YPDFLVSTE
-972 DSKAEKMR
+972 SNAEKVR
-980 QLGTKGIHKNAEE
+980 KLGTKGIHKNAEE
-993 VVDSI
+993 VVENI
-998 IPFLKF
+998 APFLKL
-1004 LDECGIKTKTKTS
+1004 LDKCGIKIPS
-1017 AITTAK
+1017 ANVKAVVE
-1023 FDTSHPLYGKTIVM
+1023 DTSHPLYGKTVVM
-1037 TKIRDKEIIDFL
+1037 TKIRDKEIADFL
-1049 EAKGGKLGDN
+1049 EAKGGRLGEN

-1074 VSAKTKTATDKNVP
+1074 VSAKTKAAADKNVP
-1088 IMTPDEFKRE
+1088 IMTPDEFKRA
-1098 YKI
+1098 YKIL

>member
-9 STLME
+9 GALME

-41 LDCDIHT
+41 VDRDIHT
-48 VDELKSVSGIGA
+48 VDELKGVSGIGA

-149 EVFKAAVPPT
+149 EVFRAAVPPT

-230 FLYTSPQEYPFAVLY
+230 FLYTSPKEYPFAVLY

-252 NTVMRGHAL
+252 NTVMRGHVL
-261 KHGYSLNE
+261 KQGYSLNE

-312 PKIQSEKTVLKSG
+312 PKIQSEKIVLKSG
-325 ILEVDSKHG
+325 ILEVDSKRG
-334 DVDSEIDILKKK
+334 ILDVDSKRGILDVDSEIDILKKK

-353 LLMVSQPIVKVASD
+353 ILMVSQPIVKVASQ
-367 SLKGNEVAEK
+367 
-377 SVAPLSVA
+377 SVA

-392 AEKSVAPLSVAPLKG
+392 AEKSVAS
-407 NEVADKSVAPLS
+407 
-419 VAPLKG
+419 
-425 NEVAEKL
+425 
-432 VAPLSVAPLA
+432 LA
-442 PLRSPEIKPSK
+442 PLRSPEIKSSK

-475 KSMLTEFST
+475 KSMLTEFAT
-484 NGVSFLETLNEL
+484 HGVSFIETLNEL

-591 GMYSTDGDTPKLYT
+591 GMYSTEGDTPKLYT

-620 TLKLPKHNGH
+620 TLKLPNHKGH

-637 ILKDVFNTKY
+637 ILKDVFNKKY

-671 HDLHFVA
+671 HDIHFVA

-689 EQMRLLQELGHEVVL
+689 DQMRLLQELGHEVVL
-704 NHVVPSLSNA
+704 NRSVPLLSNA

-799 ATGFNGKFIEEN
+799 ATGFNGKFIEDN

-831 KSVVFPADAGKM
+831 KSVVVPADAGKM

-865 PTVREKNITGFFT
+865 PMVREKNITGFFT

-898 DTVPK
+898 NTVPK

-909 SDFAKVDGFQQKTVD
+909 ADFAKVDGFQQKTVD
-924 KLYEGIR
+924 KLYDGIR

-998 IPFLKF
+998 IPFLKL
-1004 LDECGIKTKTKTS
+1004 LDECGIKIKTKNVDAS
-1017 AITTAK
+1017 KDKSITTT

-1074 VSAKTKTATDKNVP
+1074 VSAKTKTATDKKVP

-1098 YKI
+1098 YKIY

>member
-9 STLME
+9 GSLME

-22 RGDRIKSLA
+22 KGDRIKSLA
-31 YKRAHEAILS
+31 YKKAHEAILG
-41 LDCDIHT
+41 LDRDILT
-48 VDELKSVSGIGA
+48 LEDLKGVSGIGA
-60 SSLAHMREYLEKG
+60 SSLTHMREYLEKG

-102 LVQKGVTSIAEL
+102 LVEKGITSIAGL

-149 EVFKAAVPPT
+149 EVFKAAVPST

-182 TSENKLDFQNFIDFL
+182 TSENKMDFQNFIDLL
-197 ISKHIILEVLSRG
+197 ISKNIILEVLSRG
-210 DSKCLVITRISTP
+210 DSKCLVIARISTP

-230 FLYTSPQEYPFAVLY
+230 FLYTSSKEYPFAVLY
-245 FTGSKGF
+245 FTGSKSF

-261 KHGYSLNE
+261 KLGYSLNE
-269 HELTVKSNGEKIQ
+269 HYLTVKGGSEKVS

-294 LQLQY
+294 LGLQY

-312 PKIQSEKTVLKSG
+312 PKIQTEKGDFKNTILEADSKSG
-325 ILEVDSKHG
+325 ILDNNN
-334 DVDSEIDILKKK
+334 LKKK
-346 LDDCNQK
+346 LEECNHK
-353 LLMVSQPIVKVASD
+353 LSLISQIVVKDASLPVAS
-367 SLKGNEVAEK
+367 L
-377 SVAPLSVA
+377 PVA
-385 SLKGNEV
+385 SLKGDKVADRKTNEKTV
-392 AEKSVAPLSVAPLKG
+392 SSLKG
-407 NEVADKSVAPLS
+407 DEVADRTVASLKGDEVADRTVASLPVASLQPLS
-419 VAPLKG
+419 
-425 NEVAEKL
+425 
-432 VAPLSVAPLA
+432 
-442 PLRSPEIKPSK
+442 SPEIKPLK

-467 TRKNMKPS
+467 TRKNMKPVPKKALLS
-475 KSMLTEFST
+475 EFASH
-484 NGVSFLETLNEL
+484 GISLLETLTES
-496 QLSEMI
+496 QLSDMI

-538 ITQVGAPVTRSKV
+538 ITQVGAPVSRSKV

-565 DTSALSDWVKQ
+565 DTNALSDWITQ

-591 GMYSTDGDTPKLYT
+591 GMYSTEGDTPKLYT

-620 TLKLPKHNGH
+620 TLNLPKHKGH

-663 AKSIDEKT
+663 AKSVDDKT
-671 HDLHFVA
+671 ADLHFVA

-683 PVYKSS
+683 PVLKPSA
-689 EQMRLLQELGHEVVL
+689 QMRLLTDLNHEVVM
-704 NHVVPSLSNA
+704 HQVASSLSNA
-714 LLSETLVEWRTKY
+714 LLSETLVDWRSNY
-727 DYEIDGV
+727 EYEIDGV

-740 IHPRGSGNPRHAFA
+740 AHSRGSGNPRHAFA

-763 AEAKVVDVVWAA
+763 AEAKVVDVIWTA

-799 ATGFNGKFIEEN
+799 ATGFNGKFIEDN
-811 KIGVGAVITMIRSGD
+811 KIGVGAIITMIRSGD

-831 KSVVFPADAGKM
+831 KSVVVPASAGKM
-843 PDVPYIW
+843 PDVPYDW
-850 TDTHVDV
+850 TESHVDV
-857 LLENKNDD
+857 LLKNKNDD

-891 RIMAAGY
+891 RIIAAGF

-903 IVKMEK
+903 IVKMGK
-909 SDFAKVDGFQQKTVD
+909 ADFAKVDGFQQKTVD
-924 KLYEGIR
+924 KLYDGIR

-937 TLVQLMVG
+937 TIVQLMVG

-964 YPDFLLSA
+964 FPDFLTSA
-972 DSKAEKMR
+972 DSKAEKVR

-998 IPFLKF
+998 APFLKL
-1004 LDECGIKTKTKTS
+1004 LDSCGVQIKAISTS
-1017 AITTAK
+1017 VAEATIK
-1023 FDTSHPLYGKTIVM
+1023 QIDTSHPLYGKTVVM

-1049 EAKGGKLGDN
+1049 EANGAKLGDN

-1074 VSAKTKTATDKNVP
+1074 VSAKTKAANDKNVP
-1088 IMTPDEFKRE
+1088 IMTPEEFKRA
-1098 YKI
+1098 YKIL